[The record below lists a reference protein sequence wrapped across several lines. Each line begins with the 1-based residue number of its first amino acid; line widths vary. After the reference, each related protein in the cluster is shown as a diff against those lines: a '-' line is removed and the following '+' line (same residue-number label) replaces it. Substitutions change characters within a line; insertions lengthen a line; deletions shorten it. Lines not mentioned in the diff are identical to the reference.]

1 MRNAITIEPDVF
13 YAPQSNAGWKYTVG
27 PFDWSERRPL
37 HLVRNRALATPS
49 QLVDVI
55 EVLLSLPR

>member
-1 MRNAITIEPDVF
+1 L
-13 YAPQSNAGWKYTVG
+13 
-27 PFDWSERRPL
+27 DWSERRPL
-37 HLVRNRALATPS
+37 HLVGNRALATPS